1 MQIDFPT
8 QFKPY
13 LSEHCSEVGTAL
25 RYNSSSQQCS
35 AITFPCIQLNT
46 KLSAC
51 CSIASDIAPT
61 SVVLCVPR
69 FPHWNL
75 HADANYEAISF
86 TTIYQC
92 HSLKP
97 VNMQMKIQLTVS
109 FLRLKILCKCM
120 AQYLL
125 ACFQH

>member
-13 LSEHCSEVGTAL
+13 LSEYCSEVGTSL
-25 RYNSSSQQCS
+25 RYNSSLQQCS

-51 CSIASDIAPT
+51 CSIASDKTDIAST

-69 FPHWNL
+69 SPHWDL
-75 HADANYEAISF
+75 HANASYEASVLLQ
-86 TTIYQC
+86 Y
-92 HSLKP
+92 
-97 VNMQMKIQLTVS
+97 TV
-109 FLRLKILCKCM
+109 
-120 AQYLL
+120 ATV
-125 ACFQH
+125 